1 MKISILNV
9 SVYNENSSYKSSNMY
24 LGIIQISLNS
34 TLLIMEENAAC
45 LLAYF
50 KENWQIYRK
59 KKKSER
65 TVSKRSI

>member
-1 MKISILNV
+1 
-9 SVYNENSSYKSSNMY
+9 MY

-34 TLLIMEENAAC
+34 TLIIMEENAAC